1 MVDPGEKIN
10 VTLKRE
16 FAEEALNSLGVT
28 DEQKRIIHESL
39 EKVFEGGKEVFIC
52 LSVSYLAVL
61 RWNCL
66 LIIN

>member
-39 EKVFEGGKEVFIC
+39 EKVFEGGKEV
-52 LSVSYLAVL
+52 
-61 RWNCL
+61 
-66 LIIN
+66 IIW